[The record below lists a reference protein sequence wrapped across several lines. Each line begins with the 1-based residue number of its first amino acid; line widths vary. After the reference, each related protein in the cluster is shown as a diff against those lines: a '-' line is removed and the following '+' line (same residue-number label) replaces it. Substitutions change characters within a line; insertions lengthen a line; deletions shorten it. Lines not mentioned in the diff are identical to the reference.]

1 MELPG
6 VGTKYEICTSEGKIA
21 IIFLESGDIQLYI
34 LEKGCDKPCMINLT
48 PEEARRLGSILI
60 GAIFESKEEAVEV
73 VFSTL
78 SDLRIAVHTYRIPKY
93 LHGKTIEELKIR
105 RVTGATI
112 IAISKKDRNIIN
124 PPPST
129 KFEEGDIIVVIGEH
143 DQIRRFEEL
152 ILRRGRE

>member
-6 VGTKYEICTSEGKIA
+6 VGTKYEICTAEGKVA
-21 IIFLESGDIQLYI
+21 IIFLESGGIQLYI
-34 LEKGCDKPCMINLT
+34 LERGCDRPCVINLT
-48 PEEARRLGSILI
+48 PDEARRLGSILI
-60 GAIFESKEEAVEV
+60 GAIFESKEEGVEV

-78 SDLRIAVHTYRIPKY
+78 SDLRITVHTYKIPKH

-112 IAISKKDRNIIN
+112 IAISKKDKNIIN

-143 DQIRRFEEL
+143 DQIKRFEEM
-152 ILRRGRE
+152 ILGRERE